1 MVVVFF
7 GTPAFAVPSLA
18 ALVASRHHV
27 AAVVTQPDRPRGR
40 GQKVSVSPVK
50 ALALDHQIPV
60 LQPDR
65 LRDPAVA
72 EALRAFAPDIGVV
85 AAYGKI
91 IPDALLSLPRRGM
104 INVHASVLP
113 RYRGAAP
120 IHRAVMHGEA
130 ETGVTIMRVVREL
143 DAGPMFSVVT
153 RPIGSDETSDVVE
166 ADLARLG
173 ADLLLRT
180 MDDIDAGT
188 AVETPQDATQATY
201 AARIVREDG
210 LITWSRDARD
220 IHNQVRGLYPWP
232 HAFTFLDGQR
242 IIVRRTTLAPAVA
255 TSGAAPGTV
264 VAVSREGLTVAT
276 GGDGAVTIVELQP
289 EGRRPMAVREFLA
302 GRPVAPGV
310 TFHTA

>member
-173 ADLLLRT
+173 AD
-180 MDDIDAGT
+180 IDAGT

>member
-7 GTPAFAVPSLA
+7 GTPGFAVPSLA
-18 ALVASRHHV
+18 ALLASRHRV

-40 GQKVSVSPVK
+40 GQKVTVSPVK
-50 ALALDHQIPV
+50 ALALEHRVPV

-72 EALRAFAPDIGVV
+72 DALRALAPDIGVV

-91 IPDALLSLPRRGM
+91 IPDALLAIPRLGM

-120 IHRAVMHGEA
+120 IHRAVMAGDT

-143 DAGPMFSVVT
+143 DAGPTFAVAT
-153 RPIGSDETSDVVE
+153 RPIGPDETSDVVE
-166 ADLARLG
+166 AGLATLG
-173 ADLLLRT
+173 AELLLRT
-180 MDDIDAGT
+180 MDDIDAGV
-188 AVETPQDATQATY
+188 AVETPQDDQQSTY
-201 AARIVREDG
+201 AARILRDDG
-210 LITWSRDARD
+210 VIDWTRDARA

-242 IIVRRTTLAPAVA
+242 IIVRRTTLTPDAPAGNA
-255 TSGAAPGTV
+255 GPGTV
-264 VAVSREGLTVAT
+264 VGVGRDGLTVAT
-276 GGDGAVTIVELQP
+276 GGGTVTILELQP
-289 EGRRPMAVREFLA
+289 EGRRPMAVREFIA
-302 GRPVAPGV
+302 GRPVAIGARFQ
-310 TFHTA
+310 TT